1 MGNQE
6 KIENTRAQMRK
17 GTLEYSVLLAISK
30 KPMYS
35 SDILATLK
43 TADMIV
49 VEGTLYPLLS
59 RMRRNGLLEH
69 EWQESEG
76 GPPRKYYQLTEDGKE
91 VLKELSNTWN
101 TLVKSIQSLT
111 KKS

>member
-1 MGNQE
+1 MSNKE

-17 GTLEYSVLLAISK
+17 GTLEYSVLLAISQ

-43 TADMIV
+43 KANMIV

-59 RMRRNGLLEH
+59 RMRRNGLLDH
-69 EWQESEG
+69 EWQESES
-76 GPPRKYYQLTEDGKE
+76 GPPRKYYTLTEEGKE
-91 VLKELSNTWN
+91 AVKELSTTWN